1 MQWIKFDPLAAAST
15 GRRPGKQQTE
25 NVKEVKDMTD
35 SVVEEAMKALAA
47 EQAAAAARAQT
58 EESEQATEEHQ
69 QEQAQPDQAQKQE
82 PREILESIET
92 QLTEAVRSDQGVWQ
106 RCYELM
112 HEVEEGKMYASAGY
126 KSFTQWVNTMA
137 ARVGCHV
144 SVLWARFKAGRTYS
158 EYAARAQAAGREVPQ
173 LEQIKISPDTI
184 KLCSTVAGADAA
196 TMDHLLDK
204 SLAGELS
211 RADLR
216 AAARAKKAQNPEA
229 EPETRHSAAAD
240 AAARAVQ
247 AGQPGQAEDGTA
259 DTDEQAEQAAQ
270 RRKHQQPELTAAQ
283 IVLALKQSKDWIG
296 EPDTGKYVDR
306 KCRHFTEFRADTGS
320 SRAARRFDLL
330 CIETLTAAERDTVVI
345 RGVEIK
351 VSKSDLEQ
359 DHKMQEYCAFCD
371 AFYIAVPDV
380 PEMIQ
385 TAEAVRLPAWGL
397 LAITAAGALKII
409 HAAVLQPGLMRD
421 KTIAAALIKL
431 M

>member
-47 EQAAAAARAQT
+47 EQAAAAARAQA
-58 EESEQATEEHQ
+58 EEAEQTNEDAGQDGEHQ
-69 QEQAQPDQAQKQE
+69 Q
-82 PREILESIET
+82 PRAVLEAIET
-92 QLTEAVRSDQGVWQ
+92 QLTAAVRSDQGVWQ
-106 RCYELM
+106 KCYELM

-158 EYAARAQAAGREVPQ
+158 EYAARAAQAGREVPQ

-184 KLCSTVAGADAA
+184 KLCSTVAGADAT

-229 EPETRHSAAAD
+229 QPETRHSAAAD
-240 AAARAVQ
+240 QAARAAQ
-247 AGQPGQAEDGTA
+247 AAGQ
-259 DTDEQAEQAAQ
+259 DTDEQKERQ
-270 RRKHQQPELTAAQ
+270 RSQKLELTAAQ
-283 IVLALKQSKDWIG
+283 IVIALKRNHDWIG
-296 EPDTGKYVDR
+296 EPDETKNIDR

-320 SRAARRFDLL
+320 SHYPRRFDLL
-330 CIETLTAAERDTVVI
+330 CIETLTTAKRDTVVI
-345 RGVEIK
+345 HGVEIK
-351 VSKSDLEQ
+351 VSKSDLER
-359 DHKMQEYCAFCD
+359 DHKMQEYCALCD
-371 AFYIAVPDV
+371 DFWIAVPDV

-385 TAEAVRLPAWGL
+385 TAEAVRPLNAEQKPYWGVI
-397 LAITAAGALKII
+397 AITAAGALRVI
-409 HAAVLQPGLMRD
+409 HAAKIEPGVTGVMRD

>member
-1 MQWIKFDPLAAAST
+1 
-15 GRRPGKQQTE
+15 
-25 NVKEVKDMTD
+25 MTD

-47 EQAAAAARAQT
+47 EERQEEAARAAARAAEAERKREDAGQDG
-58 EESEQATEEHQ
+58 EHQ
-69 QEQAQPDQAQKQE
+69 QEQAQKQE
-82 PREILESIET
+82 PRAVLEAIET
-92 QLTEAVRSDQGVWQ
+92 QLTAAVRSDQGVWQ
-106 RCYELM
+106 KCYELM
-112 HEVEEGKMYASAGY
+112 HDVEEGQMYASAGY

-144 SVLWARFKAGRTYS
+144 SVLWARFKAGRTYA

-259 DTDEQAEQAAQ
+259 DTAEQAEQAAQ

-296 EPDTGKYVDR
+296 EPDETKWIDR

-320 SRAARRFDLL
+320 SHAARRFDLL
-330 CIETLTAAERDTVVI
+330 CVETLTAAERDTVVI

-359 DHKMQEYCAFCD
+359 DHKMQEYTAFCD
-371 AFYIAVPDV
+371 AFYIAVPDTE
-380 PEMIQ
+380 EMIQ

-397 LAITAAGALKII
+397 LAVTAAGALKII

>member
-1 MQWIKFDPLAAAST
+1 
-15 GRRPGKQQTE
+15 
-25 NVKEVKDMTD
+25 MTD

-47 EQAAAAARAQT
+47 ERAAAAAAAARAQT
-58 EESEQATEEHQ
+58 EEAEQTNEAAGQEEEHQ
-69 QEQAQPDQAQKQE
+69 QEQAQAQQAQKQE
-82 PREILESIET
+82 PRAVLEAIEN
-92 QLTEAVRSDQGVWQ
+92 QLTAAVRSDQGVWQ
-106 RCYELM
+106 KCYELM
-112 HEVEEGKMYASAGY
+112 HQVEQDQMYASAGY

-137 ARVGCHV
+137 TRVGCHV

-211 RADLR
+211 RSDLR

-247 AGQPGQAEDGTA
+247 AGQAEDGTA
-259 DTDEQAEQAAQ
+259 DTAEQAEQAAQ
-270 RRKHQQPELTAAQ
+270 RRKSQKLELTAAQ
-283 IVLALKQSKDWIG
+283 IVLALKRSEDWIG
-296 EPDTGKYVDR
+296 EPDETKWIDR

-320 SRAARRFDLL
+320 SHAARRFDLL

-359 DHKMQEYCAFCD
+359 DHKMQEYTAFCD

-397 LAITAAGALKII
+397 ITVAGSGALKII

>member
-1 MQWIKFDPLAAAST
+1 MD
-15 GRRPGKQQTE
+15 
-25 NVKEVKDMTD
+25 N
-35 SVVEEAMKALAA
+35 VVEEAMKALAA
-47 EQAAAAARAQT
+47 ERAAAAAAARAQA
-58 EESEQATEEHQ
+58 EETNEAAGQEEEHQ
-69 QEQAQPDQAQKQE
+69 QEQAQQERTPAEAE

-144 SVLWARFKAGRTYS
+144 SVLWARFKAGRTYA

-173 LEQIKISPDTI
+173 LDTVKISPDTI

-247 AGQPGQAEDGTA
+247 AGQPGQAE
-259 DTDEQAEQAAQ
+259 QAAQ

-296 EPDTGKYVDR
+296 EPDETKWIDR

-320 SRAARRFDLL
+320 SHAARRFDLL
-330 CIETLTAAERDTVVI
+330 CVETLTAAERDTVVI

-359 DHKMQEYCAFCD
+359 DHKMQEYTAFCD
-371 AFYIAVPDV
+371 AFYIAVPDTE
-380 PEMIQ
+380 EMIQ

-397 LAITAAGALKII
+397 LAVTAAGALKII
-409 HAAVLQPGLMRD
+409 HAAALQPGLMRD

>member
-1 MQWIKFDPLAAAST
+1 MIHLQQAAAST

-25 NVKEVKDMTD
+25 KVKDMD
-35 SVVEEAMKALAA
+35 NVVEEAMKALAA
-47 EQAAAAARAQT
+47 ERAAAARAQT

-82 PREILESIET
+82 PRAVLESIET
-92 QLTEAVRSDQGVWQ
+92 QLTAAVRSDQGVWQ
-106 RCYELM
+106 KCYELM

-144 SVLWARFKAGRTYS
+144 SVLWARFKAGRTYA

-184 KLCSTVAGADAA
+184 KLCSTVAGADAT

-229 EPETRHSAAAD
+229 QPETRHSAAAD
-240 AAARAVQ
+240 AAARAIQ

-259 DTDEQAEQAAQ
+259 DTAEQTEQAAQ

-283 IVLALKQSKDWIG
+283 IVLALKRSEDWIG
-296 EPDTGKYVDR
+296 EPDETKWIDR

-359 DHKMQEYCAFCD
+359 DHKMQEYTAFCD
-371 AFYIAVPDV
+371 AFYIAVPDTE
-380 PEMIQ
+380 EMIQ

-409 HAAVLQPGLMRD
+409 HAAALQPGFMRD

>member
-1 MQWIKFDPLAAAST
+1 
-15 GRRPGKQQTE
+15 
-25 NVKEVKDMTD
+25 MTD

-47 EQAAAAARAQT
+47 EERQRQEEAARAAARAAEAERKREDAGQDG
-58 EESEQATEEHQ
+58 EHQ

-82 PREILESIET
+82 PRAVLEAIET
-92 QLTEAVRSDQGVWQ
+92 QLTAAVRSDQGVWQ
-106 RCYELM
+106 KCYELM
-112 HEVEEGKMYASAGY
+112 HEVEEGQMYASAGY

-144 SVLWARFKAGRTYS
+144 SVLWARFKAGRTYA

>member
-1 MQWIKFDPLAAAST
+1 
-15 GRRPGKQQTE
+15 
-25 NVKEVKDMTD
+25 MTD

-47 EQAAAAARAQT
+47 ERAAAAAVARTQA
-58 EESEQATEEHQ
+58 EETEQANEAAGQDGEHQ
-69 QEQAQPDQAQKQE
+69 PEQAQKQE

-92 QLTEAVRSDQGVWQ
+92 QLTAAVRSDQGVWQ
-106 RCYELM
+106 KCYELM

-144 SVLWARFKAGRTYS
+144 SVLWARFKAGRTYA

-173 LEQIKISPDTI
+173 LDTVKISPDTI

-259 DTDEQAEQAAQ
+259 DTAEQAEQAAQ
-270 RRKHQQPELTAAQ
+270 RRKNQKLELTAAQ
-283 IVLALKQSKDWIG
+283 IVIALKRNHDWIG
-296 EPDTGKYVDR
+296 APDETKWIDR
-306 KCRHFTEFRADTGS
+306 KCRCFTEFRADTGS

-330 CIETLTAAERDTVVI
+330 CVETLTAAERDTVVI
-345 RGVEIK
+345 HGVEIK

-359 DHKMQEYCAFCD
+359 DHKMQEYTAFCD
-371 AFYIAVPDV
+371 AFYIAVPDTE
-380 PEMIQ
+380 EMIQ

-397 LAITAAGALKII
+397 LAVTAAGALKII
-409 HAAVLQPGLMRD
+409 HAAALQPGLMRD
-421 KTIAAALIKL
+421 KTIAVALIKL

>member
-1 MQWIKFDPLAAAST
+1 MD
-15 GRRPGKQQTE
+15 
-25 NVKEVKDMTD
+25 N
-35 SVVEEAMKALAA
+35 VVEEAMKALAA
-47 EQAAAAARAQT
+47 ERAAAAAAARAQA
-58 EESEQATEEHQ
+58 EETNEAAGQEEEHQ
-69 QEQAQPDQAQKQE
+69 QEQAQQERTPAEAE

-173 LEQIKISPDTI
+173 LDTVKISPDTI

-397 LAITAAGALKII
+397 LAVTAAGALKII
-409 HAAVLQPGLMRD
+409 HAAALQPGLMRD

>member
-1 MQWIKFDPLAAAST
+1 MD
-15 GRRPGKQQTE
+15 
-25 NVKEVKDMTD
+25 N
-35 SVVEEAMKALAA
+35 VVEEAMKALAA
-47 EQAAAAARAQT
+47 ERAAAAAAARAQA
-58 EESEQATEEHQ
+58 EEAEQADEDAGQGGDHQ
-69 QEQAQPDQAQKQE
+69 QQEREQPDQAEE
-82 PREILESIET
+82 PRAVLESIET

-173 LEQIKISPDTI
+173 LDTVKISPDTI

-229 EPETRHSAAAD
+229 EAATRHSAAAD
-240 AAARAVQ
+240 QAARAAQ
-247 AGQPGQAEDGTA
+247 AAGQ
-259 DTDEQAEQAAQ
+259 DTDEQKERQQ
-270 RRKHQQPELTAAQ
+270 RQKLELTAAQ
-283 IVLALKQSKDWIG
+283 IVIALKRSTDWIG
-296 EPDTGKYVDR
+296 DPDTGKYIER
-306 KCRHFTEFRADTGS
+306 KCRCFTEFRADTGS
-320 SRAARRFDLL
+320 SHAARRFDLL
-330 CIETLTAAERDTVVI
+330 CVETLTAAERDTVVI

-359 DHKMQEYCAFCD
+359 DHKMQEYTAFCD

-385 TAEAVRLPAWGL
+385 TAEAIRLPAWGL
-397 LAITAAGALKII
+397 ITVAGSGALKII
-409 HAAVLQPGLMRD
+409 HAAALQPGLMRD